1 VEPEPGKSL
10 LPFGEVRPDWRAGK
24 ATLNFALEL
33 EMGGQRF
40 DADFT
45 TIAFHQ
51 GPPRPADAMA
61 LLLGDHAEAEE
72 GIAVLRSESSV
83 DAEGNILVKLFEYD
97 PKSFRSLRLLVMPMV
112 ADPAFRANWSDWI
125 PASDLDRKFLREH
138 DRCLESGLVRSR
150 YAVCGADDGIASGIA
165 LSDQPFIVPVPLFN
179 SQPAALP
186 TFTIVPRKGALKAV
200 EGWEWASQQ
209 HSVIINFDAVD
220 SPAAWAAHK
229 HGCSLLNETAAERG
243 IFASADATCQLL
255 SECPSE
261 ELCTKVRTQTMGGRS
276 ATDTSYHDFN
286 EGREPNQT
294 MLLSPEG
301 AVKLLLCLRTRAPDC
316 SEDFERKRKWLYD
329 TGSRSIHLGKA
340 YALKV
345 PMETLLE
352 HADRLR
358 NLAGL
363 SLLKEIRRNLTE
375 EDAEHFDEDAAAA
388 VWQLPEPSADLL
400 TTLATLVQE
409 ERRMPKLLAQSL
421 MRSPSPKLP
430 PETSQLKAAFA
441 DLTVLEVNLDDA
453 AQLSRLATLAQLASG
468 LLNLQLFC
476 TSCPGPRK
484 VPTQEG
490 LRGLSTHRELRFLRL
505 ESFQLQS
512 LPADVFWSLGRLDG
526 LMLQNNALERIR
538 ADVFHGLQNLTQL
551 NLKYNQLA
559 ELPKGVFDELKEL
572 KTLRLDYN
580 QLSQLPSGLFEHLGV
595 LKMLHLSSNP
605 LQSLPADAFI
615 GLRKLKGLMLN
626 SDQLKSLQPKAFRGL
641 DGLKGLHLNSNQL
654 RNLSAEVFEGFRQLT
669 MLRLSSN
676 QLESLP
682 ADVFKHLPRLEQLK
696 LSSNHLQR
704 LPAELFRNLER
715 LMRLD
720 LSSNPFRSLPEIL
733 FQPLRR
739 LKSIHLNSNHLE
751 ELPKICKKRTVKCFT

>member
-1 VEPEPGKSL
+1 
-10 LPFGEVRPDWRAGK
+10 
-24 ATLNFALEL
+24 
-33 EMGGQRF
+33 
-40 DADFT
+40 
-45 TIAFHQ
+45 
-51 GPPRPADAMA
+51 MA

-363 SLLKEIRRNLTE
+363 SLLNEIRRNLTA

-453 AQLSRLATLAQLASG
+453 AQLSRLATLAQLASR

-505 ESFQLQS
+505 ERNGDL
-512 LPADVFWSLGRLDG
+512 LTK
-526 LMLQNNALERIR
+526 NNALERIR

-551 NLKYNQLA
+551 NLKYNQLV

-654 RNLSAEVFEGFRQLT
+654 RNLSAEVFEGLGQLT

-682 ADVFKHLPRLEQLK
+682 ADETEEHPSQLQPPRGAAEDLQKEDGEMLHLRCPTLG
-696 LSSNHLQR
+696 
-704 LPAELFRNLER
+704 
-715 LMRLD
+715 
-720 LSSNPFRSLPEIL
+720 
-733 FQPLRR
+733 
-739 LKSIHLNSNHLE
+739 
-751 ELPKICKKRTVKCFT
+751 RTEF